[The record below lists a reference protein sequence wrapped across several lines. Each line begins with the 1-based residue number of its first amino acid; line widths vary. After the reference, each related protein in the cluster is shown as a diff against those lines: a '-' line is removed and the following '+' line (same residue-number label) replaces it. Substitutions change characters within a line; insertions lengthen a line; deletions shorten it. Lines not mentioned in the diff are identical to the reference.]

1 MTIRTKT
8 PSTVDAV
15 GDPEPIITLGLCWKV
30 YRRENGGPTV
40 DFNIRAPNKTDGP
53 EQYAMGEEAK
63 IEATGAPF
71 QPNETVGYIET
82 LSGSASFAQ
91 REE

>member
-8 PSTVDAV
+8 PFTVDAV
-15 GDPEPIITLGLCWKV
+15 GDPEAITVLGMCRKV
-30 YRRENGGPTV
+30 YLRENGGPTV
-40 DFNIRAPNKTDGP
+40 DFNIRAPVKTDGP
-53 EQYAMGEEAK
+53 VQYAMGEEAI
-63 IEATGAPF
+63 IEARDNPF
-71 QPNETVGYIET
+71 QPGEIVGYIET